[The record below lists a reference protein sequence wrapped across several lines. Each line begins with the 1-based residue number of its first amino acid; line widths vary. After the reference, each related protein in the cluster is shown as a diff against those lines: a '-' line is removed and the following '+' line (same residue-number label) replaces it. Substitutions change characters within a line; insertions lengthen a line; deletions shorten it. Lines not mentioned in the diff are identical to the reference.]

1 MKVCF
6 LQAKKRFQKFGK
18 LPVQLK
24 EKLKLPTTLLFVFEI
39 KGQNL
44 AVLYTKEL
52 QKCIRRFSFPI
63 SY

>member
-6 LQAKKRFQKFGK
+6 LLAKKRFQKFGK

-24 EKLKLPTTLLFVFEI
+24 EKLKLPTFFFEFEI

-52 QKCIRRFSFPI
+52 QKCIKRFSSPI